1 MYKRVVTTLVTLRF
15 QNKSQCLKL
24 VFSEVSLSDE
34 CLFRTRELYPRFKNE
49 HENNQTRTT
58 FFFKSSFSAMAAIFS
73 PDGLGCT
80 AKYASRERFS
90 GAAMEVPDVE
100 LDLHEFHIRLDTRP
114 YIEYV
119 QYARTPVS
127 SSKEYRQISICRR
140 VEDTKR
146 KALKFLSFV
155 PRVLLLARYYGI
167 LQMRKAYQQ
176 NVRLNFPDDDDSSY
190 GSCHGKS

>member
-1 MYKRVVTTLVTLRF
+1 L
-15 QNKSQCLKL
+15 
-24 VFSEVSLSDE
+24 SEISLSDE
-34 CLFRTRELYPRFKNE
+34 YLFRTRELYPRFKNE

-58 FFFKSSFSAMAAIFS
+58 FFFKSSFSAIAAIFS

-155 PRVLLLARYYGI
+155 PRFLK
-167 LQMRKAYQQ
+167 QMRKAYQQ

-190 GSCHGKS
+190 GSCHGKIHANVDA